1 MVKNSLLDSK
11 ERKIEDNITADKMIK
26 INKNVIKDI
35 RNPFRMKK
43 ENEVIKRE
51 SLEILEIFLSSRK
64 KIIINHYNYYKS
76 R

>member
-43 ENEVIKRE
+43 ENEVIKERVIRDIRNLFE
-51 SLEILEIFLSSRK
+51 QQK
-64 KIIINHYNYYKS
+64 KDYYKPL
-76 R
+76 